1 MANRERLLV
10 ARATAAVG
18 GTDLGASHD
27 LHMRALSFLIII
39 LLLNSRIFWYTCNS
53 IPGLLDSE
61 GKFRLRASDGVD
73 TKLKHFQHLSLQS
86 VKGEQKT

>member
-10 ARATAAVG
+10 AQATAAAG
-18 GTDLGASHD
+18 GMDLGASHD
-27 LHMRALSFLIII
+27 LHMRALSFRLFYCLIAEFFCT
-39 LLLNSRIFWYTCNS
+39 LA
-53 IPGLLDSE
+53 IPCLMASE
-61 GKFRLRASDGVD
+61 DKFRLRASDGVD